1 MSNTQGVYLGVHGG
15 VQFKRANPALVLK
28 STLKSNDV
36 NLNQRRFS
44 FFGSESIL
52 TGDKIKI
59 TWVSG
64 GPPNGNRLI
73 LVANNAA
80 PSIERF
86 AYKDMLGGILLY
98 DTYAEA
104 IEGDPQSALRLQ
116 NGVSDQEIRVQID
129 EDSTW
134 NNFAKIT
141 EWSFTT
147 NRETIDITELGDIF
161 RRNYEAGLIQGQGTL
176 TALWDDIQQFC
187 DDDTGSPLDNNGAGH
202 PSDGKPRMPVTED
215 DELANYFVQLVSR
228 VVLGAKFIGRFYIK
242 YGGDRAVRNR
252 HELAVFW
259 EADCIVTNVSMAFQ
273 PDQIVVARIQFVTE
287 SKFRLRMM
295 DSDALN
301 TLATNALD
309 TLLTEDGTQLVGR
322 D

>member
-15 VQFKRANPALVLK
+15 IQFKRANPDKIIKA
-28 STLKSNDV
+28 TLKSNDV
-36 NLNQRRFS
+36 NTNQRRFS
-44 FFGSESIL
+44 FFGSESII

-59 TWVSG
+59 THVSG
-64 GPPNGNRLI
+64 GTGSNLI
-73 LVANNAA
+73 LVLNNAR

-98 DTYAEA
+98 DTYAAA
-104 IEGDPQSALRLQ
+104 IEGDSSQALRLQ
-116 NGVSDQEIRVQID
+116 NGVADQEITIKVE

-161 RRNYEAGLIQGQGTL
+161 RRNYEAGLIQGQGTC
-176 TALWDDIQQFC
+176 TAIWDDIQEFC
-187 DDDTGSPLDNNGAGH
+187 ANQSGSPLDNSGAGF

-228 VVLGAKFIGRFYIK
+228 VVLGAKFLGRFYIK
-242 YGGDRAVRNR
+242 YGGDRAVRDR
-252 HELAVFW
+252 QELAVFW

-273 PDQIVVARIQFVTE
+273 PDQIVVARIQFITE

-309 TLLTEDGTQLVGR
+309 ALLTEDGTQLVGR